1 MIPTSFYWRSLLLC
15 IYLFVFCGC
24 APQSIGESER
34 IAGELKDDGRLISHQ
49 LIEPKY
55 SLHYMASCNI
65 QPTLGKSVA
74 CEQHPDVKRILVFVH
89 GTPGSWQ
96 IFAPQLADARWGDD
110 TLKVAIDRP
119 GWGQS
124 ALQSETIETSLVQ
137 QAEFIAPLLEQLKK
151 QFPASK
157 TYLVGHSLGGTLV
170 PLIAIEYPEL
180 VDGVVAIAG
189 DLFTEAFSPRW
200 YNHVADLPGIRA
212 IIPREM
218 CFANEEVMALEDN
231 LEAIELNW
239 HKLRAPLLVLQGTGD
254 GLVQPKNAEMAKT
267 VTTAGKVDVNIYPDW
282 GHLMHLEQTERV
294 NSDILKWLEAQ
305 Y

>member
-74 CEQHPDVKRILVFVH
+74 CEQ
-89 GTPGSWQ
+89 
-96 IFAPQLADARWGDD
+96 WGDD